1 MSPKTVALPAAKN
14 WPVLM
19 TFMLALTTAGCFRPL
34 YGEATHPG
42 LVEDMRAIAVGQVQS
57 TGSYSQEDLDRVAH
71 YLGNDLIA
79 NLNGTGSTPPPKYRL
94 NVTISLSTT
103 TPTVTSQIGLAN
115 STTMVVNADYVLTP
129 AGGGT
134 EVVRGAASEAT
145 NSDITLNRFSNL
157 RSMRDDEIRLS
168 KYLADEIELRVAAFL
183 GVKK

>member
-1 MSPKTVALPAAKN
+1 
-14 WPVLM
+14 
-19 TFMLALTTAGCFRPL
+19 
-34 YGEATHPG
+34 
-42 LVEDMRAIAVGQVQS
+42 
-57 TGSYSQEDLDRVAH
+57 
-71 YLGNDLIA
+71 
-79 NLNGTGSTPPPKYRL
+79 
-94 NVTISLSTT
+94 
-103 TPTVTSQIGLAN
+103 
-115 STTMVVNADYVLTP
+115 MVVNADYVLTP